1 MLASYAVDPLKSK
14 GRLYQEVPTPYRN
27 EFQRD
32 KDRIIH
38 SNLFRRLQYKTQVF
52 VNHEGD
58 HYRNRLTH
66 SIEVSSI
73 ARSIARDLGC
83 SEDLSECIA
92 LAHDLGHTPFG
103 HAGEEALNQCMKN
116 YGGFCHNAHGIKL
129 VTKIEKRY
137 GAYEGLNLTWEVI
150 EGLAKHNGPLI
161 NDIPIAIKNYDIQHP
176 LLLDQYS
183 SLEAQVASL
192 SDDITYNCHDLEDGI
207 RADMFGVEDLLQI
220 DILSNAVKEVLIKFP
235 NLEKSRQIFEIVREL
250 AHILIEDLLAKT
262 KENIRIYNI
271 TTNEQIR
278 LLGRPVV
285 EFSDEIKVLISQIRE
300 FLFKTVYKNRK
311 VILMTYKCKKVVI
324 ELFSVYFNNPECMP
338 LEWQML
344 SEGSENEKARA
355 IADFIAGMTDR
366 YAIKQYN
373 SLYSF
378 SPQISL

>member
-14 GRLYQEVPTPYRN
+14 GRLYPEVPTPYRN

-73 ARSIARDLGC
+73 ARSIARDLGG
-83 SEDLSECIA
+83 SEDLAECIA
-92 LAHDLGHTPFG
+92 LGHDLGHTPFG
-103 HAGEEALNQCMKN
+103 HAGEEALNFCMKD
-116 YGGFCHNAHGIKL
+116 YGGFCHNAHAIKL
-129 VTKIEKRY
+129 ITQIEKRY

-150 EGLAKHNGPLI
+150 EGLAKHNGPLME
-161 NDIPIAIKNYDIQHP
+161 NIPLAIKNYDEQHP

-207 RADMFGVEDLLQI
+207 RADMFDIEDLLEI
-220 DILSNAVKEVLIKFP
+220 NILSSEVKSILTKFP
-235 NLEKSRQIFEIVREL
+235 NLEKNRQIFEIVREL

-262 KENIRIYNI
+262 KENIKRYNI

-278 LLGRPVV
+278 LLGRPIV
-285 EFSDEIKVLISQIRE
+285 EFSNKITIMIAQIRE
-300 FLFKTVYKNRK
+300 FLFKKVYKNRK
-311 VILMTYKCKKVVI
+311 VVLMTYKCKKVVI
-324 ELFSVYFNNPECMP
+324 ELFNVYFSNPECMP
-338 LEWQML
+338 GEWQVMA
-344 SEGSENEKARA
+344 GGDKNEKARA

-378 SPQISL
+378 LPQISF